1 MTELSRQILA
11 RWQIRKTKK
20 QKSDFI
26 AFLQKELGEENV
38 RVEQAGTFRSRNI
51 VIGNIDEAEFILA
64 AHYDTQPVLPFP
76 NFLPPKNMPLYIGY
90 SLLLVLGIFA
100 LEFLLGFVLAWLN
113 VPGGLAFG
121 IAYGVLLVLMGLM
134 FFGPANKH
142 TANDNTSG
150 VIAVLEAY
158 ADESIRSR
166 AAFVLFDHEEMGLLG
181 SAAFAK
187 AHKKKLKNKLLINMD
202 CVGDGDTVMVIL
214 SKRAKHLR
222 ASMEEAFLPTE
233 KKNAL
238 ITDAGHTFY
247 PSDQMNVPVSAGV
260 AAFRRAPVVGYYV
273 SRIHT
278 PKDTVMEEE
287 NIAFILDG
295 IRRFTA

>member
-51 VIGNIDEAEFILA
+51 VIGNVDEAEFVLA

-90 SLLLVLGIFA
+90 SLLLMLGFF
-100 LEFLLGFVLAWLN
+100 LVEFLLGFVLAWLD
-113 VPGGLAFG
+113 VPSDAAFL
-121 IAYGVLLVLMGLM
+121 ICYGTLLGFLGLM

-150 VIAVLEAY
+150 VITVLEAY
-158 ADESIRSR
+158 ADEDIRRR

-187 AHKKKLKNKLLINMD
+187 MHKAALKTKPVINLD

-214 SKRAKHLR
+214 SKRAKHL
-222 ASMEEAFLPTE
+222 APSMEAAFPPVGQ
-233 KKNAL
+233 KSAL
-238 ITDAGHTFY
+238 ITDARHTLY
-247 PSDQMNVPVSAGV
+247 PSDQMNFPMGVGV
-260 AAFRRAPVVGYYV
+260 AAFRRAPVIGYYI

-278 PKDTVMEEE
+278 PKDTVLEEE
-287 NIAFILDG
+287 NVHFILDG
-295 IRRFTA
+295 IRRFTV

>member
-121 IAYGVLLVLMGLM
+121 ISYGVLLILMGLM

-158 ADESIRSR
+158 ADESIRR
-166 AAFVLFDHEEMGLLG
+166 RWDC
-181 SAAFAK
+181 SARP
-187 AHKKKLKNKLLINMD
+187 
-202 CVGDGDTVMVIL
+202 L
-214 SKRAKHLR
+214 SPRRTKRR
-222 ASMEEAFLPTE
+222 
-233 KKNAL
+233 
-238 ITDAGHTFY
+238 
-247 PSDQMNVPVSAGV
+247 
-260 AAFRRAPVVGYYV
+260 
-273 SRIHT
+273 
-278 PKDTVMEEE
+278 
-287 NIAFILDG
+287 
-295 IRRFTA
+295 